1 MLLNEFLKEH
11 REVEEQERRILEQ
24 EATVARLKT
33 DLEANAAEQQKEI
46 KALVC
51 FAASGSHYSEP
62 LKPGLVSSFSDRI
75 ILVPTPSSRYAL
87 GLVPKRRSKAR

>member
-33 DLEANAAEQQKEI
+33 DLEANAAV
-46 KALVC
+46 ALC
-51 FAASGSHYSEP
+51 PLGSENYRVV
-62 LKPGLVSSFSDRI
+62 G
-75 ILVPTPSSRYAL
+75 
-87 GLVPKRRSKAR
+87 RRRRFG